1 MANQEH
7 LDILKQGVETW
18 NQWRKGHA
26 DLIADLSGAP
36 LRDISLEEANLSFAQ
51 LSGADL
57 IRANLSR
64 ADLSRADL
72 RAAGLDGADLSSADL
87 GLALLSFAR
96 LRRANLRNADLVEAQ
111 LRSAYL
117 KGADLSNAIVAWT
130 SFGYLDLSAV
140 KGLETVRHEAP
151 SIIDIDTIIRS
162 QGNIPEIFLRKA
174 GVPDSIIE
182 AIPSLIGSLKPID
195 FYSCFISYS
204 SKDQNFAER
213 LHADL
218 QSKGVRCW
226 FAPEDL
232 KIGEKFWH
240 RIDESIRLF
249 DKLLVILSEHS
260 VTSVWVENEIMAALE
275 KEHQQQ
281 KLVLFPIKLDETVM
295 QTNLPWAANIR
306 RSRHIGDFTNWK
318 NHDDYQKA
326 FNHLLRDLKAST

>member
-57 IRANLSR
+57 IRANLSRADLSR

-182 AIPSLIGSLKPID
+182 AIPSLIGSLRPID

-204 SKDQNFAER
+204 DKDRAFA
-213 LHADL
+213 
-218 QSKGVRCW
+218 
-226 FAPEDL
+226 
-232 KIGEKFWH
+232 
-240 RIDESIRLF
+240 
-249 DKLLVILSEHS
+249 
-260 VTSVWVENEIMAALE
+260 
-275 KEHQQQ
+275 
-281 KLVLFPIKLDETVM
+281 
-295 QTNLPWAANIR
+295 
-306 RSRHIGDFTNWK
+306 
-318 NHDDYQKA
+318 
-326 FNHLLRDLKAST
+326 